1 MAFIRGY
8 RFPVSHA
15 EAFPMGLVLN
25 GQIEPAIKY
34 NQDRNAVPEQLRDY
48 NPKTGEGS
56 GLLMWKAN
64 VTDPHEPKAKRK
76 SFELLFLAENVPV
89 PATEEIV
96 PGTGMRMIE
105 VEGLMAEPKVMGTGE
120 FKYQGYQFYSGGI
133 KGDNSGSRNVTADRK
148 AA

>member
-1 MAFIRGY
+1 MAFTRGY

-25 GQIEPAIKY
+25 GQIEAAIKY
-34 NQDRNAVPEQLRDY
+34 NPDRSAAPEQRRDY
-48 NPKTGEGS
+48 DPKTGEGT

-76 SFELLFLAENVPV
+76 SFELLFLAENVPAV
-89 PATEEIV
+89 TTEELV

-105 VEGLMAEPKVMGTGE
+105 VEGLMAEPKVMGTDQ
-120 FKYQGYQFYSGGI
+120 FKYLGYQFYAGGI
-133 KGDNSGSRNVTADRK
+133 KGDTSGSRNVSAERK

>member
-1 MAFIRGY
+1 MAFTRGY

-34 NQDRNAVPEQLRDY
+34 NPDRNAPQEQRRDY
-48 NPKTGEGS
+48 DTKTGEGS

-76 SFELLFLAENVPV
+76 SFELLFLSEDVPQV
-89 PATEEIV
+89 TTEEVV
-96 PGTGMRMIE
+96 PGTGMRMI
-105 VEGLMAEPKVMGTGE
+105 VLEGLMAEPKVMGQGE
-120 FKYQGYQFYSGGI
+120 FKYLGYQFYAGGI
-133 KGDNSGSRNVTADRK
+133 QGDTSASRNVTADRK

>member
-1 MAFIRGY
+1 MAFTRGH

-25 GQIEPAIKY
+25 GQIEPAVKY
-34 NQDRNAVPEQLRDY
+34 NQDRNAPQEQRRDY
-48 NPKTGEGS
+48 DTKTGEGT

-89 PATEEIV
+89 PVTDEVV

-105 VEGLMAEPKVMGTGE
+105 VEGLMAEPKVMGTE
-120 FKYQGYQFYSGGI
+120 QFKYLGYQFYAGGI
-133 KGDNSGSRNVTADRK
+133 KGDNSGARNVTAERK

>member
-1 MAFIRGY
+1 MAFTRGH

-25 GQIEPAIKY
+25 GQIEPAVKY
-34 NQDRNAVPEQLRDY
+34 NQDRNAPQEQRRDY
-48 NPKTGEGS
+48 DTKTGEGT

-89 PATEEIV
+89 PVTDEVV

-105 VEGLMAEPKVMGTGE
+105 VEGLMAEPKVMGTE
-120 FKYQGYQFYSGGI
+120 QFKYLGYQFYAGGI
-133 KGDNSGSRNVTADRK
+133 KGD
-148 AA
+148 